1 MPSFAR
7 FRQTLRK
14 LWAQKGFSAAVVVIL
29 ALGIGGTVSV
39 FSIIYAVLLRP
50 LPYANPQELVSV
62 FQSKLPNDEAD
73 QINFSPANFVDFREK
88 HRSFTDMAAYC
99 GFHYNLITGSEP
111 EQVEGAAVSAS
122 FFDILGVHPSLGRN
136 FLPSEDS
143 YASPRVV
150 ILSDRLWSED
160 FHRDPTIV
168 GKSIVLNGD
177 PFYVVGVMPRTFRP
191 PDDDQTS
198 LWVPLQQQ
206 IRPDRMLGRD
216 LQYLGVVAR
225 LRPDIQ
231 LDQARGDMNRIA
243 AQLHSAYP
251 NADMGSGAVV
261 MPLQQALAGG
271 MQKSL
276 FLSLGIVIFVLLI
289 ASSNV
294 AILMLARI
302 SHRAR
307 ELAVRLALGA
317 TLPRIVTELLS
328 ESIVLGLA
336 SGILGLFVA
345 LVAAKIFPYFAPDA
359 SALGLIEINPAVA
372 GFTVA
377 ISLVVGFGFGL
388 FPALTLAR
396 LDIQKTLRRSENAST
411 VHAGG
416 RYLRDALVISEV
428 SLSIALLV
436 GTGLLLRSMLNLQN
450 QSLGFRTDGVVAT
463 WIGLPRIHYQNNSD
477 VINFF
482 TRVQQNLRS
491 LPSYQAVALG
501 YPLPLQ
507 GNHFW
512 TSFTI
517 TGRNAAPGEY
527 ESASLRFIDSGFLP
541 LMKIPLIEGRNFSDT
556 DDTNAPPVVL
566 VGQSFARKY
575 WPNEDPVGKSISI
588 LRENVVP
595 RRIIGVVSD
604 VRSVIEDDPPPTMYV
619 SYKQLSF
626 PSMQV
631 LLLRRDPS
639 APVLSDVRN
648 AVHNVDP
655 NQPIGYVSTMD
666 SIVSDSLGPWRFALS
681 VLGGLAGLAVVLTTV
696 GIFAVLSFLVRE
708 RTKELGIRMAVGA
721 SRGKVM
727 SLVLAQ
733 TLRMT
738 SHGIVIG
745 SLLSFLILR
754 FLTTSMYAI
763 RPNDPLI
770 FILVAVLVA
779 VIAVIAA
786 FLPAQRAARIEPL
799 AALREE

>member
-416 RYLRDALVISEV
+416 RYLRDALVIGEV